1 MAEYNFDAE
10 MDMLAEKLPGFYEDA
25 AARKIATPYRV
36 TWFGIRMRACE
47 EVFGV
52 DSIPKIA
59 TEEHIQMVK
68 ESMRRQI
75 EAFPDP
81 DAVEETEPVE

>member
-1 MAEYNFDAE
+1 MVEYNFDDE
-10 MDMLAEKLPGFYEDA
+10 MDLLAEKIPGFYEDV

-36 TWFGIRMRACE
+36 TWIGIRMNACI

-68 ESMRRQI
+68 EVMRRLI
-75 EAFPDP
+75 SEFPDP
-81 DAVEETEPVE
+81 IEETEPEE